1 MRKEKNFE
9 DSDLQSYAEG
19 MMCAIEMDA
28 NQARAR
34 AMLRTVMLRRTHG
47 QMVVDARSLL
57 RAVRAFHLTED
68 EIIEVVKKLK
78 AKRLLPRDF
87 HFNTEGVKFD
97 D

>member
-1 MRKEKNFE
+1 MAMRKEKDFE

-34 AMLRTVMLRRTHG
+34 ALLRTVRT
-47 QMVVDARSLL
+47 
-57 RAVRAFHLTED
+57 FHLTAA

-78 AKRLLPRDF
+78 VKRLLPRDF

>member
-1 MRKEKNFE
+1 MAMRKEKNFE

-34 AMLRTVMLRRTHG
+34 ALLRTVWT
-47 QMVVDARSLL
+47 
-57 RAVRAFHLTED
+57 FHLTED
-68 EIIEVVKKLK
+68 EFITVVKRLK
-78 AKRLLPRDF
+78 VKRLLPRDF
-87 HFNTEGVKFD
+87 HFNTEGEKFD

>member
-1 MRKEKNFE
+1 MRKEKDFE

-34 AMLRTVMLRRTHG
+34 ALLRTVRT
-47 QMVVDARSLL
+47 
-57 RAVRAFHLTED
+57 FHLTAA

-78 AKRLLPRDF
+78 LKRLLPRDF
-87 HFNTEGVKFD
+87 HFNTEGVRFD
-97 D
+97 E

>member
-1 MRKEKNFE
+1 MRKEKDFE

-34 AMLRTVMLRRTHG
+34 ALLRTVRT
-47 QMVVDARSLL
+47 
-57 RAVRAFHLTED
+57 FHLTAA

-78 AKRLLPRDF
+78 VKRLLPRDF

-97 D
+97 E

>member
-1 MRKEKNFE
+1 MRKEKDFE

-34 AMLRTVMLRRTHG
+34 ALLRTVRT
-47 QMVVDARSLL
+47 
-57 RAVRAFHLTED
+57 FHLTAA
-68 EIIEVVKKLK
+68 EIIEVVKRLK

-87 HFNTEGVKFD
+87 HFNTDGVRFD
-97 D
+97 E

>member
-1 MRKEKNFE
+1 MRKEKDFE

-34 AMLRTVMLRRTHG
+34 ALLRTVRT
-47 QMVVDARSLL
+47 
-57 RAVRAFHLTED
+57 FHLTAA

-78 AKRLLPRDF
+78 VKRLLPRDF
-87 HFNTEGVKFD
+87 HFNTDGVRFD
-97 D
+97 E

>member
-1 MRKEKNFE
+1 MRKEKDFE

-34 AMLRTVMLRRTHG
+34 ALLRTVRT
-47 QMVVDARSLL
+47 
-57 RAVRAFHLTED
+57 FHLTAA
-68 EIIEVVKKLK
+68 EIIEVVKRLK

-87 HFNTEGVKFD
+87 HFNTEGVRFD
-97 D
+97 E

>member
-34 AMLRTVMLRRTHG
+34 ALLRTVRT
-47 QMVVDARSLL
+47 
-57 RAVRAFHLTED
+57 FHLTAA

-78 AKRLLPRDF
+78 VKRLLPRDF
-87 HFNTEGVKFD
+87 HFNTEGVRFD
-97 D
+97 E

>member
-34 AMLRTVMLRRTHG
+34 ALLRT
-47 QMVVDARSLL
+47 
-57 RAVRAFHLTED
+57 VRAFHLTEG
-68 EIIEVVKKLK
+68 EIITVVKKLK

-87 HFNTEGVKFD
+87 HFNTEGVRFD
-97 D
+97 E

>member
-9 DSDLQSYAEG
+9 DSDLQRYAEG
-19 MMCAIEMDA
+19 MCAIEMDA

-34 AMLRTVMLRRTHG
+34 A
-47 QMVVDARSLL
+47 LL

-68 EIIEVVKKLK
+68 EIITVVKRLK

-87 HFNTEGVKFD
+87 PEGVKFAD
-97 D
+97 

>member
-1 MRKEKNFE
+1 MAMRKEKIFE

-34 AMLRTVMLRRTHG
+34 ALLRTVRT
-47 QMVVDARSLL
+47 
-57 RAVRAFHLTED
+57 FHLTED
-68 EIIEVVKKLK
+68 EIITVVKRLK

-87 HFNTEGVKFD
+87 HFCTEGVKFD

>member
-1 MRKEKNFE
+1 MVMRKEKDFE

-34 AMLRTVMLRRTHG
+34 ALLRTVRT
-47 QMVVDARSLL
+47 
-57 RAVRAFHLTED
+57 FHLTAA

-78 AKRLLPRDF
+78 VKRLLPRDF
-87 HFNTEGVKFD
+87 HFNTESALR
-97 D
+97 